1 MQLPEQDEFS
11 DFFAANDDEQASL
24 RRKFFLEKH
33 KEPCLSESALED
45 YQALFMSIYGINI
58 DWKEGTFSLLEALSD
73 NQGGSLSRSNSIMT
87 VRLKQQR

>member
-1 MQLPEQDEFS
+1 MQLPEQDEFF

-33 KEPCLSESALED
+33 KEPWLSESALED

-58 DWKEGTFSLLEALSD
+58 DWKEGILACLRHFQIIRER
-73 NQGGSLSRSNSIMT
+73 SLSRSNSIMI

>member
-1 MQLPEQDEFS
+1 MQLPEQDEFF

-45 YQALFMSIYGINI
+45 YQALFMSIYGMVMLP
-58 DWKEGTFSLLEALSD
+58 TY
-73 NQGGSLSRSNSIMT
+73 
-87 VRLKQQR
+87 

>member
-1 MQLPEQDEFS
+1 MQLPEQDEFF

-33 KEPCLSESALED
+33 KEPWLSESALGD

-58 DWKEGTFSLLEALSD
+58 DWREGILVCLKHSQIIRERRLS
-73 NQGGSLSRSNSIMT
+73 QSNSIMA
-87 VRLKQQR
+87 VILKPQR